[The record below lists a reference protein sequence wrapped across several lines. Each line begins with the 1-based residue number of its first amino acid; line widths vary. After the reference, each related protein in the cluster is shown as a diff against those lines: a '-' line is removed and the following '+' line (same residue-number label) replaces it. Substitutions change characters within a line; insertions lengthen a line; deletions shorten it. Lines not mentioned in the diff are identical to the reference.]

1 MERRLEA
8 EVDQELREWVERAE
22 RREAAL
28 PTPAVTAAVPSRMS
42 VAEFE
47 VRAGQSAG
55 DTRWELD
62 REIER
67 ERTARQYDD
76 EYLARYADE
85 QRPGASW

>member
-1 MERRLEA
+1 MVTMSIVELEA
-8 EVDQELREWVERAE
+8 
-22 RREAAL
+22 
-28 PTPAVTAAVPSRMS
+28 
-42 VAEFE
+42 
-47 VRAGQSAG
+47 RAGLVDLGS

-67 ERTARQYDD
+67 ERIAHQHDE

>member
-1 MERRLEA
+1 MSIAELEMRIGDA
-8 EVDQELREWVERAE
+8 
-22 RREAAL
+22 
-28 PTPAVTAAVPSRMS
+28 PS
-42 VAEFE
+42 
-47 VRAGQSAG
+47 QS

-67 ERTARQYDD
+67 ERTALQHDD